1 MHYVLRYLFY
11 AAGLVVLTYLLSLN
25 PERAQFGDL
34 VRVMQSPETWRDVA
48 LAALFLAAFDLTWWA
63 ATAPR
68 FTLSDAR
75 SAMRRKPADTRAAS
89 PDDLR

>member
-11 AAGLVVLTYLLSLN
+11 AAGLVVLAYLLNLN
-25 PERAQFGDL
+25 PERAQFADL
-34 VRVMQSPETWRDVA
+34 VRLVQDTDTWRDVV

-68 FTLSDAR
+68 FTRMGGR
-75 SAMRRKPADTRAAS
+75 SAVPRKPAETRAEGPGTA
-89 PDDLR
+89 

>member
-11 AAGLVVLTYLLSLN
+11 AAGLVVLTYLLNLN
-25 PERAQFGDL
+25 PERAQFADL
-34 VRVMQSPETWRDVA
+34 VRLVQSPETWRDVV

-68 FTLSDAR
+68 FTR
-75 SAMRRKPADTRAAS
+75 SSAQSVVPRKLADTS
-89 PDDLR
+89 PAGPGTA